1 MCWRKLWNKVR
12 KLILIIYQFIFIKIV
27 EDRIKL
33 FTEPKFDE
41 EGTLIKDILTED
53 EKNIRL
59 QRSLNNDI
67 LVSNCGVPF
76 IFVINKSD
84 NPCPKYDEKVEFIL
98 KHIRK
103 LAINYGATI
112 IYTSTK
118 KKYNIK
124 VLYDYIFH
132 SLFNFDL
139 IHNLN
144 LNDKTSFFIPS
155 GYDRFSI
162 LKSSD
167 TQHDLDSDYFEVI
180 KNEEKVKQNN
190 EKEEEIK
197 CEKVSDFIKKIKEK
211 VYKSRTSIV
220 RDNIK
225 QNKIEEEEKI
235 KKIED
240 YAPEKIRKFDV
251 FKKKT
256 EGEQEKHSLTKEE
269 RTQRTREQIMHKLN
283 MKKSKIAEA
292 SHNNKK

>member
-1 MCWRKLWNKVR
+1 
-12 KLILIIYQFIFIKIV
+12 
-27 EDRIKL
+27 
-33 FTEPKFDE
+33 
-41 EGTLIKDILTED
+41 
-53 EKNIRL
+53 
-59 QRSLNNDI
+59 
-67 LVSNCGVPF
+67 
-76 IFVINKSD
+76 
-84 NPCPKYDEKVEFIL
+84 
-98 KHIRK
+98 
-103 LAINYGATI
+103 
-112 IYTSTK
+112 
-118 KKYNIK
+118 
-124 VLYDYIFH
+124 
-132 SLFNFDL
+132 
-139 IHNLN
+139 

>member
-67 LVSNCGVPF
+67 LISNCGVPF
-76 IFVINKSD
+76 IFVINKTD
-84 NPCPKYDEKVEFIL
+84 NPCPKYDDKVEFIL

-132 SLFNFDL
+132 SLYNFDL

-167 TQHDLDSDYFEVI
+167 TQHDLDSDYFDVI

-190 EKEEEIK
+190 EKEEEIQ